1 MFLLPHGGV
10 LVGGQQTV
18 AGLHA
23 GHGQWPLGTRL
34 TRDKDRLLVR
44 LLLLLWQRRHG
55 NLLAEAKRRRKLTH
69 RSAKMGVNQDSK
81 IRTVLA
87 GVCLADTSPA
97 PPRLPVNYGGY
108 IITHWTF

>member
-55 NLLAEAKRRRKLTH
+55 NLLAEARQKKETDSQKHQDGSQSRFSEKWHWCALNSRLKTH
-69 RSAKMGVNQDSK
+69 AMHIYQ
-81 IRTVLA
+81 
-87 GVCLADTSPA
+87 
-97 PPRLPVNYGGY
+97 
-108 IITHWTF
+108 